1 MTASAR
7 EEGAAALDAAPGAM
21 PTMSNT
27 AAEIRSYAESIG
39 VKVGSKASKASMLS
53 AIEEASRG

>member
-1 MTASAR
+1 M
-7 EEGAAALDAAPGAM
+7 AAELDAATGAM

-39 VKVGSKASKASMLS
+39 VKVGAKASKASMLA